1 MEATRRARA
10 AAPLI
15 AVLAMVGFALPAIV
29 AASIVAPAGDAPS
42 GYGAK
47 PTDLPTPRP
56 KPTPTPLATPVPTA
70 GPTPTAAPTGGP
82 SATPVPSAAPTPAAT
97 PPPTTRPGATANPG
111 PATTPVAVGPGSS
124 QGAGGAGA
132 SPGATATD
140 PGGAGVGL
148 PVGGPGSGSTAG
160 PFDGWL
166 TDIGAPIGYGALVVL
181 VALIIGRR
189 RSARSQG
196 AVAPRAP
203 NPDSLPVARVEPRP
217 RPAVADDE
225 ADLPRWLRPSLR
237 AERFGLDLAANR
249 PQRALP
255 AVRHLAPPP
264 ARAPL
269 AFGGVPADLNDRR
282 LVIASVGL
290 LDQPDDAGG
299 RQLVQ
304 LERGDEVA
312 IMDREAGWLNVVTP
326 TGEAGWLQET
336 ALAANAEDLERSA
349 PPLSWPQGAAPGVP
363 FPSAAPRPDEPV
375 DLAALLAAGRT
386 HQSPELG
393 S

>member
-1 MEATRRARA
+1 
-10 AAPLI
+10 
-15 AVLAMVGFALPAIV
+15 MVGFALPAIV
-29 AASIVAPAGDAPS
+29 AASIVSPAGDAPS

-56 KPTPTPLATPVPTA
+56 KPTPTPVATPVPTA
-70 GPTPTAAPTGGP
+70 SPTPTAGPTAGP
-82 SATPVPSAAPTPAAT
+82 SATPGSSPAPTPAAT
-97 PPPTTRPGATANPG
+97 PPPTTRPAATAAPG
-111 PATTPVAVGPGSS
+111 PAPTPVAAGPGSS
-124 QGAGGAGA
+124 QDAGGAGA
-132 SPGATATD
+132 TPGASATD

-148 PVGGPGSGSTAG
+148 PVGRPASGPTAG

-166 TDIGAPIGYGALVVL
+166 TDVGAPIGYGAFVVL

-196 AVAPRAP
+196 AAGAQRAP
-203 NPDSLPVARVEPRP
+203 NLDSRPLARVEPRP

-255 AVRHLAPPP
+255 AVRQLAPPP

-269 AFGGVPADLNDRR
+269 AFGGVPADLDDRR
-282 LVIASVGL
+282 LVIASAGL
-290 LDQPDDAGG
+290 LDQPDEAGG
-299 RQLVQ
+299 RRLIE

-312 IMDREAGWLNVVTP
+312 IMDREPGWLNVLTP
-326 TGEAGWLQET
+326 TGEAGWLRET

-349 PPLSWPQGAAPGVP
+349 PPLSWPQGATPAVP
-363 FPSAAPRPDEPV
+363 FASAAPRPDEPL
-375 DLAALLAAGRT
+375 DLAALLAAGRSP
-386 HQSPELG
+386 HSPEPG